1 MATRMGARFT
11 GDLAAL
17 RYEPVAKRVR
27 AVASGR
33 TFADSRRAVLVWEP
47 KRVVP
52 SYAFPLPDLRATLTP
67 SDDAPQAEHPVRMA
81 EGGPPVLDPRT
92 AFAAHTCPG
101 RPLTLAGDGVSLPG
115 AGFQPADPD
124 LGEHVV
130 LDFGAFDE
138 WLEEAEP
145 IVGHPRDP
153 FSRIDIRRS
162 DSRVRIEVD
171 GVVVADSTAS
181 RMLFETGITPR
192 YYLPRADVRMDLL
205 TPSDTRT
212 TCAYKGHASYWS
224 VGGHRDLAWTY
235 DEPLSDARDIA
246 GYIAF
251 LTERA
256 EVFLDGER
264 LPRPVTPWS

>member
-11 GDLAAL
+11 GDLAEL

-52 SYAFPLPDLRATLTP
+52 SYAFALSDLRATPAP
-67 SDDAPQAEHPVRMA
+67 SDDAPVAENPVQLA

-92 AFAAHTCPG
+92 AFAVHTCPG
-101 RPLTLAGDGVSLPG
+101 RPQTLAVDGVILPG
-115 AGFQPADPD
+115 AGFRPDDPD
-124 LGEHVV
+124 LGEHVI
-130 LDFGAFDE
+130 LDFAAFDE

-162 DSRVRIEVD
+162 DSRVQVEVD
-171 GVVVADSTAS
+171 GVVVADSA
-181 RMLFETGITPR
+181 RPRLLFETGITPR
-192 YYLPRADVRMDLL
+192 YYLPREDVRMDLL

-212 TCAYKGHASYWS
+212 TCAYKGHATYWS
-224 VGGHRDLAWTY
+224 VGAHGDLAWTY

-251 LTERA
+251 LTER
-256 EVFLDGER
+256 VDVVLDGER

>member
-11 GDLAAL
+11 GDLARL

-27 AVASGR
+27 AVAGGR

-52 SYAFPLPDLRATLTP
+52 SYAVPEPDLRATLTAA
-67 SDDAPQAEHPVRMA
+67 DGEGAPEHPVRLA

-92 AFAAHTCPG
+92 AFAVHTCEG
-101 RPLTLAGDGVSLPG
+101 EPLTLAADGVTLPG
-115 AGFQPADPD
+115 AGFRPADPD
-124 LGEHVV
+124 LGDHVV
-130 LDFGAFDE
+130 LDFGAFDA

-181 RMLFETGITPR
+181 RVLFETGITPR
-192 YYLPRADVRMDLL
+192 YYLPREDVRMDLL

-212 TCAYKGHASYWS
+212 TCAYKGHATYWS
-224 VGGHRDLAWTY
+224 VGGQQDLAWTY
-235 DEPLSDARDIA
+235 DEPLSDAREIA

-256 EVFLDGER
+256 DVVVDGER
-264 LPRPVTPWS
+264 RPRPVTPWS

>member
-1 MATRMGARFT
+1 MAARMGARFT
-11 GDLAAL
+11 GDLAEL

-52 SYAFPLPDLRATLTP
+52 SYAFPLADLRATP
-67 SDDAPQAEHPVRMA
+67 APADTAAAPEHPVRPA

-92 AFAAHTCPG
+92 AFAVHTCAG
-101 RPLTLAGDGVSLPG
+101 EPLTLAADGVTLPG
-115 AGFQPADPD
+115 AGFRPADPD

-130 LDFGAFDE
+130 LDFAAFDE

-153 FSRIDIRRS
+153 FSRIDVRRG

-171 GVVVADSTAS
+171 GVVVADSAAP
-181 RMLFETGITPR
+181 RMLFETGITTR
-192 YYLPRADVRMDLL
+192 YYLPREDVRMELL
-205 TPSDTRT
+205 TPSGTRT

-224 VGGHRDLAWTY
+224 VGAHPDLAWTY
-235 DEPLSDARDIA
+235 DEPLSDARDVA

-251 LTERA
+251 LTERVD
-256 EVFLDGER
+256 VFLDGER
-264 LPRPVTPWS
+264 QPRPVTPWS

>member
-11 GDLAAL
+11 GDLAEL

-27 AVASGR
+27 AVAGGR

-67 SDDAPQAEHPVRMA
+67 SDDASAPEHPVQLA

-92 AFAAHTCPG
+92 AFAVHTCPG
-101 RPLTLAGDGVSLPG
+101 EPLTLDSDGVTLPG
-115 AGFQPADPD
+115 AGFRPADDD
-124 LGEHVV
+124 LAQHAV
-130 LDFGAFDE
+130 LDFAAFDE

-153 FSRIDIRRS
+153 FARIDVRRS

-171 GVVVADSTAS
+171 GVVVADSAAP
-181 RMLFETGITPR
+181 RLLFETGITTR
-192 YYLPRADVRMDLL
+192 YYLPREDVRMDLL

-224 VGGHRDLAWTY
+224 VGAHRDLAWTY
-235 DEPLSDARDIA
+235 DEPLSDARDVA

-251 LTERA
+251 LTER
-256 EVFLDGER
+256 VDVVLDGER

>member
-11 GDLAAL
+11 GDLAEL

-52 SYAFPLPDLRATLTP
+52 SYAFPAADLRATLAP
-67 SDDAPQAEHPVRMA
+67 ADAAPAPEHPVRLA

-92 AFAAHTCPG
+92 AFAVHTCAG
-101 RPLTLAGDGVSLPG
+101 EPLTLAGDGVTLPG
-115 AGFQPADPD
+115 AGFRPADAD
-124 LGEHVV
+124 LGDHVV
-130 LDFGAFDE
+130 LDFAAFDE

-153 FSRIDIRRS
+153 FSRIDVRRS

-171 GVVVADSTAS
+171 GVVVAESAAA
-181 RMLFETGITPR
+181 RLLFETGITTR
-192 YYLPRADVRMDLL
+192 YYLPREDVRMELL

-212 TCAYKGHASYWS
+212 TCAYKGHATYWS

-235 DEPLSDARDIA
+235 DEPLSDVRDVA

-256 EVFLDGER
+256 DVVVDGER